1 MGDSDISKY
10 DLARLQAELEQEREI
25 KEMLKESVCDLRGTL
40 ADLEERVNSVDGE
53 GNEWRT
59 RYETQLE
66 LNRQLE
72 RQIGVVQERLESL
85 RGNPM
90 DRLASVRSYD
100 DMTVDTLRHQL
111 TLLSTKKSS
120 FQSQLLESRLRIEQE
135 GKAYQKAYDERRAY
149 LSEIAKVSSAFDWT
163 RKQQLSQSQKTV
175 HSPAKGAPVTLRHDL
190 KGKKSVAS
198 TVTQTRLPRLKR

>member
-1 MGDSDISKY
+1 MMGDSGISKY
-10 DLARLQAELEQEREI
+10 DLARLQAELEQEREL

-40 ADLEERVNSVDGE
+40 ADLEERVNRVDSE
-53 GNEWRT
+53 EPDMRPS
-59 RYETQLE
+59 LE

-90 DRLASVRSYD
+90 DQLASVRSYD
-100 DMTVDTLRHQL
+100 DMTVDTLKHQL
-111 TLLSTKKSS
+111 KLLSTKKSS
-120 FQSQLLESRLRIEQE
+120 FQSQLLESHLRIEQE

-149 LSEIAKVSSAFDWT
+149 LSEIAKVSSAFDWS